1 MMHQRLLPVCEE
13 DAVRDIWAC
22 INTECYY
29 NYHVPVNGKL
39 HPQEHPMT
47 AQMLRDTIKGKSC
60 DGM

>member
-13 DAVRDIWAC
+13 DAVGDIWAC
-22 INTECYY
+22 TNTECYY
-29 NYHVPVNGKL
+29 YHVPVNGKL

-47 AQMLRDTIKGKSC
+47 AHMLRDTIKGIPC